1 MKRIYLDH
9 AATTPLDKE
18 VLEAMKPFLTKNFG
32 NASSLHSFG
41 REAREAIESAREII
55 KKKAKAKEHELI
67 FTSGGTESNNFAIKG
82 IAFSNHKKGKHIITT
97 KIEHDCVLN
106 TCKWLEKQGFEVTYL
121 SVDKDGFIDL
131 NELESNIRKDTILVS
146 VIHGNNEIGTI
157 QNLKEIGKICKE
169 HSIYFH
175 TDACQSFTKAKID
188 FEYVDLV
195 TINAHKIYGPKGIGG
210 LFIRKGISIE
220 PLLHGGGHEFG
231 LRSGTENVAS
241 IVGFGKAVEIARKEH
256 IEYMKRLNKIL
267 IKGALEIEETR
278 LNGPPPE
285 KHRLCNNANISFR
298 WIEGEA
304 IVLRLDSKGIACS
317 TGSACSSRSL
327 EPSHVLL
334 AIGLS
339 PEDAHSSIRFSV
351 GKENTKEE
359 IKYTIE
365 CLREVVKDLRKASPF
380 YKSSKKS

>member
-9 AATTPLDKE
+9 AATTPIAKE
-18 VLEAMKPFLTKNFG
+18 VLEAIKPFFNKKFG

-41 REAREAIESAREII
+41 REAREAIEHARDII
-55 KKKAKAKEHELI
+55 KKKANAKDHELI
-67 FTSGGTESNNFAIKG
+67 FTSGGTEANNFAIKG
-82 IAFSNHKKGKHIITT
+82 IAFANRKKGKHIITT

-106 TCKWLEKQGFEVTYL
+106 ACKWLEKQGFEVTYL
-121 SVDKDGFIDL
+121 NVDKEGFINL
-131 NELESNIRKDTILVS
+131 NELEDKIRKDTILVS

-157 QNLKEIGKICKE
+157 QDLESIGRICKE
-169 HSIYFH
+169 HEVYFH
-175 TDACQSFTKAKID
+175 TDACQSFTKTKIPM
-188 FEYVDLV
+188 EYVDLI

-210 LFIRKGISIE
+210 LFIRKDVKID

-256 IEYMKRLNKIL
+256 VDKMQALNKML

-278 LNGPPPE
+278 LNGPLPGE
-285 KHRLCNNANISFR
+285 KRLCNNANISFK

-304 IVLRLDSKGIACS
+304 IVLRLDSFGIAAS

-334 AIGLS
+334 AIGLT
-339 PEDAHSSIRFSV
+339 PEDAHGSVRFSV

-365 CLREVVKDLRKASPF
+365 CLKKIVEDLRKASPF
-380 YKSSKKS
+380 YKTSR

>member
-9 AATTPLDKE
+9 AATTPIAKE
-18 VLEAMKPFLTKNFG
+18 VLEAMKPFFNKKFG
-32 NASSLHSFG
+32 NASSVHSFG
-41 REAREAIESAREII
+41 REAREAIEHARDII
-55 KKKAKAKEHELI
+55 KKKANAKDHELI
-67 FTSGGTESNNFAIKG
+67 FTSGGTEANNFAIKG
-82 IAFSNHKKGKHIITT
+82 IAFANRKKGKHIITT

-106 TCKWLEKQGFEVTYL
+106 ACKWLEKQGFEVTYL
-121 SVDKDGFIDL
+121 NVDKEGFINL
-131 NELESNIRKDTILVS
+131 NELEDKIRKDTILVS

-157 QNLKEIGKICKE
+157 QDLESIGRICKE
-169 HSIYFH
+169 HGIYFH
-175 TDACQSFTKAKID
+175 TDACQSFTKTKIPM
-188 FEYVDLV
+188 EYVDLI

-210 LFIRKGISIE
+210 LFIRKDVKID

-256 IEYMKRLNKIL
+256 VDKMQALNKML
-267 IKGALEIEETR
+267 IRGALEIEETR
-278 LNGPPPE
+278 LNGPLPGE
-285 KHRLCNNANISFR
+285 KRLCNNANISFK
-298 WIEGEA
+298 WIEGES
-304 IVLRLDSKGIACS
+304 IVLRLDSFGIAAS

-334 AIGLS
+334 AIGLT
-339 PEDAHSSIRFSV
+339 PEDAHGSVRFSV

-365 CLREVVKDLRKASPF
+365 CLKKIVEDLRSVSPF
-380 YKSSKKS
+380 YKTSR

>member
-9 AATTPLDKE
+9 AATTPIAKE
-18 VLEAMKPFLTKNFG
+18 VLEAMKPFFNKKFG

-41 REAREAIESAREII
+41 REAREAIEHARDII
-55 KKKAKAKEHELI
+55 KKKANAKDHELI
-67 FTSGGTESNNFAIKG
+67 FTSGGTEANNFAIKG
-82 IAFSNHKKGKHIITT
+82 IAFANRKKGKHIITT

-106 TCKWLEKQGFEVTYL
+106 ACKWLEKQGFEVTYL
-121 SVDKDGFIDL
+121 NVDKEGFINL
-131 NELESNIRKDTILVS
+131 NELEDKIRKDTILVS

-157 QNLKEIGKICKE
+157 QDLESIGRICKE
-169 HSIYFH
+169 HDVYFH
-175 TDACQSFTKAKID
+175 TDACQSFTKTKIPM
-188 FEYVDLV
+188 EYVDLI

-210 LFIRKGISIE
+210 LFIRKDVKID

-256 IEYMKRLNKIL
+256 VDKMQALNKML
-267 IKGALEIEETR
+267 IKGALEIGETR
-278 LNGPPPE
+278 LNGPLPGE
-285 KHRLCNNANISFR
+285 KRLCNNANISFK

-304 IVLRLDSKGIACS
+304 IVLRLDSFGIAAS

-334 AIGLS
+334 AIGLT
-339 PEDAHSSIRFSV
+339 PEDAHGSVRFSV

-365 CLREVVKDLRKASPF
+365 CLKKIVEDLRSVSPF
-380 YKSSKKS
+380 YKTSR

>member
-1 MKRIYLDH
+1 MGIKRIYLDH
-9 AATTPLDKE
+9 AATTPIAKE
-18 VLEAMKPFLTKNFG
+18 VLEAIKPFFNKKFG

-41 REAREAIESAREII
+41 REAREAIEHARDII
-55 KKKAKAKEHELI
+55 KKKANAKDHELI
-67 FTSGGTESNNFAIKG
+67 FTSGGTEANNFAIKG
-82 IAFSNHKKGKHIITT
+82 IAFANRKKGKHIITT

-106 TCKWLEKQGFEVTYL
+106 ACKWLEKQGFEVTYL
-121 SVDKDGFIDL
+121 NVDKEGSINL
-131 NELESNIRKDTILVS
+131 NELEDKIRKDTILVS

-157 QNLKEIGKICKE
+157 QDLESIGRICRE
-169 HSIYFH
+169 HEVYFH
-175 TDACQSFTKAKID
+175 TDACQSFTKTKIPM
-188 FEYVDLV
+188 EYVDLI

-210 LFIRKGISIE
+210 LFIRKDVKID

-256 IEYMKRLNKIL
+256 VDKMQALNKML

-278 LNGPPPE
+278 LNGPLPGE
-285 KHRLCNNANISFR
+285 KRLCNNANISFK

-304 IVLRLDSKGIACS
+304 IVLRLDSFGIAAS

-334 AIGLS
+334 AIGLT
-339 PEDAHSSIRFSV
+339 PEDAHGSVRFSV

-365 CLREVVKDLRKASPF
+365 CLKKIVEDLRKASPF
-380 YKSSKKS
+380 YKTSR

>member
-9 AATTPLDKE
+9 AATTPIAKE
-18 VLEAMKPFLTKNFG
+18 VLEAMKPFFNKKFG

-41 REAREAIESAREII
+41 REAREAIEHARDII
-55 KKKAKAKEHELI
+55 KKKANAKDHELI
-67 FTSGGTESNNFAIKG
+67 FTSGGTEANNFAIKG
-82 IAFSNHKKGKHIITT
+82 IAFANRKKGKHIITT

-106 TCKWLEKQGFEVTYL
+106 ACKWLEKQGFEVTYL
-121 SVDKDGFIDL
+121 NVDKEGFINL
-131 NELESNIRKDTILVS
+131 NELEDKIRKDTILVS

-157 QNLKEIGKICKE
+157 QDLESIGRICKE
-169 HSIYFH
+169 HDVYFH
-175 TDACQSFTKAKID
+175 TDACQSFTKTKIPM
-188 FEYVDLV
+188 EYVDLI

-210 LFIRKGISIE
+210 LFIRKDVKID

-256 IEYMKRLNKIL
+256 IDKMQALNKML
-267 IKGALEIEETR
+267 IRGALEIEETR
-278 LNGPPPE
+278 LNGPLPGE
-285 KHRLCNNANISFR
+285 KRLCNNANISFK

-304 IVLRLDSKGIACS
+304 IILRLDSFGIAAS

-334 AIGLS
+334 AIGLT
-339 PEDAHSSIRFSV
+339 PEDAHGSVRFSV

-365 CLREVVKDLRKASPF
+365 CLKKIVEDLRSVSPF
-380 YKSSKKS
+380 YKTSR

>member
-9 AATTPLDKE
+9 AATTPIAKE
-18 VLEAMKPFLTKNFG
+18 VLEAMKPFFNKKFG

-41 REAREAIESAREII
+41 REAREAIEHARDII
-55 KKKAKAKEHELI
+55 KKKANAKDHELI
-67 FTSGGTESNNFAIKG
+67 FTSGGTEANNFAIKG
-82 IAFSNHKKGKHIITT
+82 IAFANRKKGKHIITT

-106 TCKWLEKQGFEVTYL
+106 ACKWLEKQGFEVTYL
-121 SVDKDGFIDL
+121 NVDKEGFINL
-131 NELESNIRKDTILVS
+131 NELEDKIRKDTILVS

-157 QNLKEIGKICKE
+157 QDLESIGRICRE
-169 HSIYFH
+169 HEVYFH
-175 TDACQSFTKAKID
+175 TDACQSFTKTKIPM
-188 FEYVDLV
+188 EYVDLI

-210 LFIRKGISIE
+210 LFIRKDVKID

-256 IEYMKRLNKIL
+256 VDKMQALNKML

-278 LNGPPPE
+278 LNGPLPGE
-285 KHRLCNNANISFR
+285 KRLCNNANISFK

-304 IVLRLDSKGIACS
+304 IVLRLDSFGIAAS

-334 AIGLS
+334 AIGLT
-339 PEDAHSSIRFSV
+339 PEDAHGSVRFSV

-365 CLREVVKDLRKASPF
+365 CLKKIVEDLRKASPF
-380 YKSSKKS
+380 YKTSR

>member
-1 MKRIYLDH
+1 VVEIKRIYLDH
-9 AATTPLDKE
+9 AATTPIAKE
-18 VLEAMKPFLTKNFG
+18 VLEAMKPFFNKKFG

-41 REAREAIESAREII
+41 REAREAIEHARDII
-55 KKKAKAKEHELI
+55 KKKANAKDHELI
-67 FTSGGTESNNFAIKG
+67 FTSGGTEANNFAIKG
-82 IAFSNHKKGKHIITT
+82 IAFANRKKGKHIITT

-106 TCKWLEKQGFEVTYL
+106 ACKWLEKQGFEVTYL
-121 SVDKDGFIDL
+121 NVDKEGFINL
-131 NELESNIRKDTILVS
+131 NELEDKIRKDTILVS

-157 QNLKEIGKICKE
+157 QDLESIGRICKE
-169 HSIYFH
+169 HDVYFH
-175 TDACQSFTKAKID
+175 TDACQSFTKTKIPM
-188 FEYVDLV
+188 EYVDLI

-210 LFIRKGISIE
+210 LFIRKDVKID

-256 IEYMKRLNKIL
+256 IDKMQALNKML
-267 IKGALEIEETR
+267 IRGALEIEETR
-278 LNGPPPE
+278 LNGPLPGE
-285 KHRLCNNANISFR
+285 KRLCNNANISFK

-304 IVLRLDSKGIACS
+304 IILRLDSFGIAAS

-334 AIGLS
+334 AIGLT
-339 PEDAHSSIRFSV
+339 PEDAHGSVRFSV

-365 CLREVVKDLRKASPF
+365 
-380 YKSSKKS
+380 